1 MPQEKV
7 LFLCPH
13 NAAKSILASAYFDQ
27 LAEEK
32 GLSIVADSAGTD
44 PDPEI
49 MASVRELLKAQGMQV
64 AKGIPSM
71 VTQQQLDE
79 ASAIIS
85 IGCDLS
91 AWNVDPAKLHEWT
104 DVPVPSQDLA
114 GVSEMIRER
123 VGELVGELTD
133 SQ

>member
-1 MPQEKV
+1 MPQEKI

-32 GLSIVADSAGTD
+32 GLSLVADSAGTD

-64 AKGIPSM
+64 AKEIPSM

-104 DVPVPSQDLA
+104 DVPVPSQDLTGA
-114 GVSEMIRER
+114 SEMIRER
-123 VGELVGELTD
+123 VGELAVELGKD
-133 SQ
+133 G